1 MRTIGVRNLK
11 ATLSQVLR
19 DVQRGDV
26 YLVTDRGR
34 VVAELRSP
42 AGGERVVS
50 REERALT
57 DLAATGRLRVAE
69 RPAPAYGRTNLESP
83 DGLARQLLDVDRED
97 RGE

>member
-1 MRTIGVRNLK
+1 MKTIGIRSLK

-34 VVAELRSP
+34 VVAELHAP
-42 AGGERVVS
+42 GGGARVIS
-50 REERALT
+50 REERAFA
-57 DLAATGRLRVAE
+57 DLAASGHLRVAE
-69 RPAPAYGRTNLESP
+69 RPAPPYRPTGVKSP
-83 DGLARQLLDVDRED
+83 AGLAARLLDEE